1 MFKIIA
7 VTLLL
12 IGIFSFVSGFTK
24 LQIRDKRFNKGIKKK
39 FNIVSLFI
47 FISSFICFYLAYRF
61 YYFSN

>member
-7 VTLLL
+7 LSLLL
-12 IGIFSFVSGFTK
+12 IGIFSFIKGFTK

-39 FNIVSLFI
+39 FNFLSLFI
-47 FISSFICFYLAYRF
+47 FIFSFICLYMAYRF